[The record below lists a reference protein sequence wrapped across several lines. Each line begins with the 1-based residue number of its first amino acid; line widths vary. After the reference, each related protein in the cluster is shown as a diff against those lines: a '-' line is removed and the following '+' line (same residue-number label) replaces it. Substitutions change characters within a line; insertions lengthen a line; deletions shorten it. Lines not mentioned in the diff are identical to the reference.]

1 MVKSAPLITQFR
13 YSVAVTST
21 HAHFVLSLHSD
32 SGPTGASKKL
42 LEAGRRHAHFIKFPV
57 LTPTQDLGPWK
68 NILATQ
74 VFREDRVFLSLHED
88 PGWMA
93 LIWGL

>member
-1 MVKSAPLITQFR
+1 MVTSAPLITQFS
-13 YSVAVTST
+13 YSVAVTSV

-42 LEAGRRHAHFIKFPV
+42 LEAGRRHVHFIKLPL
-57 LTPTQDLGPWK
+57 LTPMQDLGPWK
-68 NILATQ
+68 IFLATQ
-74 VFREDRVFLSLHED
+74 VFREDRVFLPLHED

-93 LIWGL
+93 LICGW

>member
-13 YSVAVTST
+13 YSVAVVSM

-42 LEAGRRHAHFIKFPV
+42 LKAGRRCVHFIVSSAHSHARSVAMEKF
-57 LTPTQDLGPWK
+57 LGHSV
-68 NILATQ
+68 IQGGQSVST
-74 VFREDRVFLSLHED
+74 SS
-88 PGWMA
+88 
-93 LIWGL
+93 